1 MIYDSF
7 GRKIDYVRLSITDR
21 CNLRCTY
28 CMPHDIVFAPKNELL
43 SYEEMLFILKTL
55 HKKGI
60 QKVRLT
66 GGEPL
71 ARKDIMYFLREL
83 STYGFEEITLTTNGV
98 LVEKYLEELLS
109 LGIRRINLSLD
120 TLNKEKF
127 HKITRRDDFDK
138 VISALDRMIELGF
151 DVRMNAVLMEGINDD
166 ELLDLARLSIEK
178 PVGVRFIEEM
188 PFDGKST
195 GKTKKFIDYKT
206 ILKKLEEEFPNLA
219 KLKDAESSTSMNYK
233 VPDSLGSIGIIPAY
247 SRTFCGS
254 CNRIRLTS
262 FGELKTCLYEGG
274 GVSIRDVL
282 RANPGNEEVL
292 WEHLSKAISAKYK
305 DGFEAEKADKSN
317 GFKKSMSLIGG

>member
-1 MIYDSF
+1 
-7 GRKIDYVRLSITDR
+7 
-21 CNLRCTY
+21 
-28 CMPHDIVFAPKNELL
+28 MPHDIVFAPKEELL
-43 SYEEMLFILKTL
+43 SYEEMLFILKVL

-83 STYGFEEITLTTNGV
+83 SSYGFEEITLTTNGV
-98 LVEKYLEELLS
+98 LVEEYLEELLS
-109 LGIRRINLSLD
+109 LGIKRINLSLD
-120 TLNKEKF
+120 TLSKKKF
-127 HKITRRDDFDK
+127 HEITRRDDFDK
-138 VISALDRMIELGF
+138 VSSALDRMIELGF

-166 ELLDLARLSIEK
+166 ELIDLVRLSMVK
-178 PVGVRFIEEM
+178 PIGVRFIEEM

-195 GKTKKFIDYKT
+195 GKTKKFIDYKS
-206 ILKKLEEEFPNLA
+206 ILASIEKVFPDLIKLQ
-219 KLKDAESSTSMNYK
+219 DAESSTSMNYK
-233 VPDSLGSIGIIPAY
+233 IPGSLGSVGIIPAY

-282 RANPGNEEVL
+282 RANPSNEEVL
-292 WEHLSKAISAKYK
+292 WDHISKAISAKYK
-305 DGFEAEKADKSN
+305 DGFEAEKADKSD